1 MDILKQVRN
10 KRFEHEVAK
19 SIVAVLALTALTS
32 VCSFLHLNLATASL
46 LYIVVIVLVSSV
58 GSPASSIVGS
68 IVGVLCLVIL
78 APPAYSFRV
87 EDPFDEV
94 AIVAFLITSMIVARL
109 VFRLR
114 RMTDEAISSVDRRL
128 VDAEERERARVAREL
143 HDDVNQRLALV
154 SLNLER
160 FEGDL
165 TRLDPTVLPC
175 LREIRE
181 QISNLATDITALSH
195 RLHSSKLELLGIVG
209 AAKGLCKELCEKH
222 VVEIEVH
229 SEEVPKSLP
238 QEIAVSLFRVLQE
251 ALRNA
256 VKHSR
261 SGHFE
266 VRLSGIPGGIELSV
280 HDTGVGFDPEAALK
294 SRGLGLISM
303 QERIKLVKG
312 EFSIAS
318 QVNRGTTI
326 HARVPL
332 S

>member
-1 MDILKQVRN
+1 MDILKHARN
-10 KRFEHEVAK
+10 KRFEQEVAK
-19 SIVAVLALTALTS
+19 SLAAVLGLTALTS
-32 VCSFLHLNLATASL
+32 VCYFLHLNLATASL

-68 IVGVLCLVIL
+68 IIGVLCLVML

-87 EDPFDEV
+87 EDPFDDV
-94 AIVAFLITSMIVARL
+94 AIVAFLITSLIVARL
-109 VFRLR
+109 VFKLR
-114 RMTDEAISSVDRRL
+114 RMTEEAISSVDRRL

-154 SLNLER
+154 SVNLER
-160 FEGDL
+160 FEGNL
-165 TRLDPTVLPC
+165 PRLDSTVLQC
-175 LREIRE
+175 LAEIRE
-181 QISNLATDITALSH
+181 QISNLATDIQALSH
-195 RLHSSKLELLGIVG
+195 RLHSSKVELLGIVG

-229 SEEVPKSLP
+229 SEDVPKTLP

-256 VKHSR
+256 VRHSR